1 MSEIIKLKVRDYYS
15 MNSEKTM
22 PEEVDSTL
30 RWRCRRGMLEL
41 DILFNGFIDKQYT
54 QLSSEQKVTFDQLLD
69 YPDQLL
75 FDLLLGHMQSS
86 DNKVSSLVQTIRQSA
101 SV

>member
-1 MSEIIKLKVRDYYS
+1 
-15 MNSEKTM
+15 MNIEKSM
-22 PEEVDSTL
+22 PEKVNSML

-41 DILFNGFIDKQYT
+41 DILFNGFLDSQYT
-54 QLSSEQKVTFDQLLD
+54 QLSSEQKDTFDQLLD

-86 DNKVSSLVQTIRQSA
+86 DNNVSSLVQTIRQSA

>member
-1 MSEIIKLKVRDYYS
+1 MSE
-15 MNSEKTM
+15 NAM
-22 PEEVDSTL
+22 PERVDSAL

-41 DILFNGFIDKQYT
+41 DILLNEFIDKKYT
-54 QLSSEQKVTFDQLLD
+54 LLDNNQKDVFDQILD

-75 FDLLLGHMQSS
+75 FDLFLGHMESS
-86 DNKVSSLVQTIRQSA
+86 DTKVSDLVQTIRQSA

>member
-1 MSEIIKLKVRDYYS
+1 MMQCNQTVEI
-15 MNSEKTM
+15 M
-22 PEEVDSTL
+22 PEQVDAKL

-41 DILFNGFIDKQYT
+41 DILLNEFIEKQYT
-54 QLSSEQKVTFDQLLD
+54 DLNAQQKEVLNQVLD

-75 FDLLLGHMQSS
+75 FDLFLGHMQSS
-86 DNKVSSLVQTIRQSA
+86 DNHVSDLVQTIRQSA

>member
-1 MSEIIKLKVRDYYS
+1 
-15 MNSEKTM
+15 MNATM
-22 PEEVDSTL
+22 PEQVNSQL

-41 DILFNGFIDKQYT
+41 DIILNNFIDNNYT
-54 QLSSEQKVTFDQLLD
+54 QLSAEEKEIFDQVLD

-75 FDLLLGHMQSS
+75 FDLFLGYMESS
-86 DNKVSSLVQTIRQSA
+86 DNNVSKLVQTIRQSA

>member
-1 MSEIIKLKVRDYYS
+1 MIKPVAQPETS
-15 MNSEKTM
+15 M
-22 PEEVDSTL
+22 PAQVDSAL

-41 DILFNGFIDKQYT
+41 DILFNQFLDSQYVSISNT
-54 QLSSEQKVTFDQLLD
+54 EKNTFDQMLD

-75 FDLLLGHMQSS
+75 FDLLLGHQISS
-86 DNKVSSLVQTIRQSA
+86 DPYVSHLIKRIRQSVQ